1 MLQIPYW
8 EKGVLHIMKITCSKS
23 DLVSSINMVMKAVSN
38 KTTLP
43 ILECIFIE
51 VGNQIKLTATDMEL
65 GIETYVEG
73 TILESGQIAIDA
85 KLFFEIIRK
94 LPDSEVLIETNENY
108 QATIKC
114 EKSRFTISGKSG
126 DDFSPL
132 PVVERNKGISL
143 SQFTVKEV
151 IRQTIF
157 STVENES
164 TKLMSGELF
173 EIQDNNLRVVSLD
186 GHRISIRNVALK
198 ENHELIKVVVPG
210 KTLNEVS
217 KILDGGID
225 DFVDIYFTDKHI
237 LFEFGVTKVVS
248 RLLEG
253 EYYKINQML
262 TNDYETKMTIN
273 KKEFLECIDR
283 ATLLIKESDKKPII
297 LNIANSNIY
306 LKIDSAIGS
315 MNEELDIKKEGKDLI
330 IGFNPKLLMD
340 ALRVID
346 NEEVNIY
353 FMNQKAPCYIKD
365 DEETYRY
372 VVLPVNI
379 SNSNI

>member
-1 MLQIPYW
+1 
-8 EKGVLHIMKITCSKS
+8 MKIACSKS
-23 DLVSSINMVMKAVSN
+23 VLLSSVNTVMKAVSN

-43 ILECIFIE
+43 ILECILIE
-51 VGNQIKLTATDMEL
+51 SDDRIKLTATDMEL

-73 TILESGQIAIDA
+73 TILQSGKIAIDA

-94 LPDSEVLIETNENY
+94 LPDSEITIETNENN
-108 QATIKC
+108 QAVIRC
-114 EKSRFTISGKSG
+114 EKSKFTISGKSG
-126 DDFSPL
+126 DDFSLL
-132 PVVERNKGISL
+132 PEVERSKGICL
-143 SQFTVKEV
+143 SQFTIKEI

-173 EIQDNNLRVVSLD
+173 EIEGNNLKVVSLD
-186 GHRISIRNVALK
+186 GHRISIRNVELK

-210 KTLNEVS
+210 KTLNDVS
-217 KILDGGID
+217 KILDGGTD
-225 DFVDIYFTDKHI
+225 SFVDIYFTDKHI
-237 LFEFGVTKVVS
+237 LFEFEETKVVS

-253 EYYKINQML
+253 EYYKISQML
-262 TNDYETKMTIN
+262 TNDYETKININ
-273 KKEFLECIDR
+273 KKEFLDCIDR
-283 ATLLIKESDKKPII
+283 ASLLIKESDKKPII
-297 LNIANSNIY
+297 INIDNNNIH
-306 LKIDSAIGS
+306 LKIDSSIGS

-346 NEEVNIY
+346 DEEVSIY
-353 FMNQKAPCYIKD
+353 FINQKAPCYIKD
-365 DEETYRY
+365 EKESYRY

-379 SNSNI
+379 STANV

>member
-1 MLQIPYW
+1 
-8 EKGVLHIMKITCSKS
+8 MKIACSKS
-23 DLVSSINMVMKAVSN
+23 VLLSSVNTVMKAVSN

-43 ILECIFIE
+43 ILECILIE
-51 VGNQIKLTATDMEL
+51 SEERIKLTATDMEL

-73 TILESGQIAIDA
+73 TILQTGKIAIDA

-94 LPDSEVLIETNENY
+94 LPDSEITIETNENY
-108 QATIKC
+108 QATIRC
-114 EKSRFTISGKSG
+114 EKSKFTISGKSG
-126 DDFSPL
+126 DDFSLL
-132 PVVERNKGISL
+132 PEVERSKGICL
-143 SQFTVKEV
+143 SQFTIKEI

-157 STVENES
+157 STVDNES

-173 EIQDNNLRVVSLD
+173 EIEGNNLKVVSLD
-186 GHRISIRNVALK
+186 GHRISIRNVELK

-210 KTLNEVS
+210 KTLNDVS
-217 KILDGGID
+217 KILDGGTEQL
-225 DFVDIYFTDKHI
+225 VDIYFTDKHI
-237 LFEFGVTKVVS
+237 LFEFDETKVVS

-262 TNDYETKMTIN
+262 TNDYETKININ
-273 KKEFLECIDR
+273 KKEFLDCIDR

-297 LNIANSNIY
+297 INIDNANMH
-306 LKIDSAIGS
+306 LKIDSSIGS

-346 NEEVNIY
+346 DEEVSIY
-353 FMNQKAPCYIKD
+353 FINQKAPCYIKD
-365 DEETYRY
+365 ENESYRY

-379 SNSNI
+379 STANV

>member
-1 MLQIPYW
+1 
-8 EKGVLHIMKITCSKS
+8 MKITCSKAN
-23 DLVSSINMVMKAVSN
+23 LVSSVNMVMKAVSN

-43 ILECIFIE
+43 ILECILIE

-65 GIETYVEG
+65 GIETYVDG
-73 TILESGQIAIDA
+73 TIIEGGQIAIEA

-94 LPDSEVLIETNENY
+94 LPDSEILIETNENY

-126 DDFSPL
+126 EDFSPL
-132 PVVERNKGISL
+132 PEVSRKKGISL
-143 SQFTVKEV
+143 TQFTVKEV

-173 EIQDNNLRVVSLD
+173 EIEGNTLKVVSLD
-186 GHRISIRNVALK
+186 GHRISIRNVKLK

-217 KILDGGID
+217 KILDGGMD
-225 DFVDIYFTDKHI
+225 DFVDVYFTDRHI
-237 LFEFGVTKVVS
+237 LFEFGVTRVVS

-262 TNDYETKMTIN
+262 TNDYGTKVTIN
-273 KKEFLECIDR
+273 KKEFLDCIDR

-297 LNIANSNIY
+297 LNIQDNIIY
-306 LKIDSAIGS
+306 LKIDSLLGS
-315 MNEELDIKKEGKDLI
+315 MNEELDIKKEGKDI
-330 IGFNPKLLMD
+330 VIGFNPRLLMD

-346 NEEVNIY
+346 QEEVDIY
-353 FMNQKAPCYIKD
+353 FMNEKAPCYFK
-365 DEETYRY
+365 DEEENYRY

>member
-1 MLQIPYW
+1 
-8 EKGVLHIMKITCSKS
+8 MKITCSKS
-23 DLVSSINMVMKAVSN
+23 DLLSSVNVVMKAVSN

-43 ILECIFIE
+43 ILECILIE
-51 VGNQIKLTATDMEL
+51 AEQEIKLTATDMEL
-65 GIETYVEG
+65 GIETYVDG
-73 TILESGQIAIDA
+73 TIIEGGKVALDA

-94 LPDSEVLIETNENY
+94 LPDSEINIETNESY
-108 QATIKC
+108 QATIRC
-114 EKSRFTISGKSG
+114 EKSKFTISGKSG
-126 DDFSPL
+126 DDFSLL
-132 PVVERNKGISL
+132 PEVERAKGISL
-143 SQFTVKEV
+143 SQFTIKEF

-173 EIQDNNLRVVSLD
+173 EIEGNNLKVVSLD

-198 ENHELIKVVVPG
+198 EQHEGIKVVVPG
-210 KTLNEVS
+210 KTLNDVS
-217 KILDGGID
+217 KILDGGVD
-225 DFVDIYFTDKHI
+225 DYVDIYFTDKHI
-237 LFEFGVTKVVS
+237 LFEFNKTKVVS

-262 TNDYETKMTIN
+262 TNDYETKININ
-273 KKEFLECIDR
+273 KKEFLDCIDR
-283 ATLLIKESDKKPII
+283 ASLLIRESDKKPIVI
-297 LNIANSNIY
+297 NIKNDTIY
-306 LKIDSAIGS
+306 LKIDSSIGS
-315 MNEELDIKKEGKDLI
+315 MNEDLDIKKEGKDLI

-346 NEEVNIY
+346 DEEISIY

-365 DEETYRY
+365 ENESYRY

-379 SNSNI
+379 SNVSV

>member
-1 MLQIPYW
+1 
-8 EKGVLHIMKITCSKS
+8 MKITCSKA
-23 DLVSSINMVMKAVSN
+23 DLLSSVSTAMKAVSN

-43 ILECIFIE
+43 ILECILIE
-51 VGNQIKLTATDMEL
+51 AEDNIKLTATDMEL

-73 TILESGQIAIDA
+73 SIQETGKIAIDA
-85 KLFFEIIRK
+85 KLFFEYIRK
-94 LPDSEVLIETNENY
+94 LPDSEILIETNENY
-108 QATIKC
+108 QATIRC
-114 EKSRFTISGKSG
+114 EKSKFVISGKSG
-126 DDFSPL
+126 DDFSLL
-132 PVVERNKGISL
+132 PEVERNKGISL
-143 SQFTVKEV
+143 SQFTVKEF

-173 EIQDNNLRVVSLD
+173 EIDGNNMKIVSLD

-198 ENHELIKVVVPG
+198 EHHDLIKVVVPG

-217 KILDGGID
+217 KILEGGTD
-225 DFVDIYFTDKHI
+225 DYVDIYFTDKHI
-237 LFEFGVTKVVS
+237 LFEFGETKVVS

-262 TNDYETKMTIN
+262 TNDYETKVIIN
-273 KKEFLECIDR
+273 KRDFLNCIDR
-283 ATLLIKESDKKPII
+283 ASLLIKESDKKPII
-297 LNIANSNIY
+297 INIKNDTIY
-306 LKIDSAIGS
+306 MKIDSVLGS
-315 MNEELDIKKEGKDLI
+315 MNEELDIRKEGKDLI

-346 NEEVNIY
+346 DEEVSIY

-365 DEETYRY
+365 EDETYRY
-372 VVLPVNI
+372 VILPVNI
-379 SNSNI
+379 STTAV